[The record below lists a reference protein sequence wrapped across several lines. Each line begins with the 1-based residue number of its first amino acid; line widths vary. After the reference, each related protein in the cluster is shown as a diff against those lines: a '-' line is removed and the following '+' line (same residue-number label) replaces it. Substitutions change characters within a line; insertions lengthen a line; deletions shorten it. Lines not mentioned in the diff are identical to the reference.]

1 MNTEFIS
8 ALEQIEAEKGI
19 AKEVLLE
26 AIEAALISAYRRN
39 FGSAQNVRVEIK
51 RDTGEM
57 HVYAQKEIVA
67 EVTDSRLEATLEEAR
82 QTNGNLQVGDIL
94 EVEVTPRDFG
104 RIAAQTAKQVVVQ
117 RIREAE
123 RGIIYDTF
131 SSREGDIVT
140 GQIHRIEHR
149 NVLIDVGKVE
159 GVLTPQEQINGE
171 VYRPGDRLKCYI
183 VEVRKTTKGPQIMVS
198 RTHPGLLKRLFE
210 LEVPEIHDGV
220 VEIKAISRE
229 AGARSKIAVWSR
241 DENVD
246 PVGACVGPR
255 GMRVQAIVSEL
266 RGEKIDIIKW
276 APDASV
282 FVANALSPA
291 KVISVTTEEEEGKVA
306 RVVVPDYQLSLA
318 IGKEGQNAR
327 LAARLTGW
335 KIDIKSESQAASS
348 FDAEQEDW
356 DGEYSGDLHEG
367 EEFAE
372 AAPRLADEGGP
383 GDADGEA

>member
-8 ALEQIEAEKGI
+8 ALEQIEQEKGI

-39 FGSAQNVRVEIK
+39 FGSAQNVRVEIN

-57 HVYAQKEIVA
+57 HVFAQKEVVA
-67 EVTDSRLEATLEEAR
+67 EVTDPRLEASVEEGR
-82 QTNGNLQVGDIL
+82 ERGLQPGDIL

-149 NVLIDVGKVE
+149 NVLIDLGKVE

-171 VYRPGDRLKCYI
+171 IYRPGDRLKCYI

-210 LEVPEIHDGV
+210 LEVPEVHDGV

-229 AGARSKIAVWSR
+229 AGARSKMAVWSR

-255 GMRVQAIVSEL
+255 GMRVQAVSSEL
-266 RGEKIDIIKW
+266 RGEKVDVIEWD
-276 APDASV
+276 PDPSV

-291 KVISVTTEEEEGKVA
+291 KVISVTTEDEGKVA

-335 KIDIKSESQAASS
+335 KIDIKSESQVGE
-348 FDAEQEDW
+348 EQESW
-356 DGEYSGDLHEG
+356 SDGEYTGD
-367 EEFAE
+367 AYAADE
-372 AAPRLADEGGP
+372 AADAGPEPLDEGGP
-383 GDADGEA
+383 DSADGKA

>member
-8 ALEQIEAEKGI
+8 ALEQIEEEKGI
-19 AKEVLLE
+19 TKEVLLE

-39 FGSAQNVRVEIK
+39 FGSAQNVRVEIN

-149 NVLIDVGKVE
+149 NVLIDLGKVE

-171 VYRPGDRLKCYI
+171 IYRPGDRLKCYI

-210 LEVPEIHDGV
+210 FEVPEIHDGV

-276 APDASV
+276 DPDTSV

-291 KVISVTTEEEEGKVA
+291 KVIAVTTEEEEGKVA

-348 FDAEQEDW
+348 FGAEQEDW

-372 AAPRLADEGGP
+372 AAPRLAGEGGP